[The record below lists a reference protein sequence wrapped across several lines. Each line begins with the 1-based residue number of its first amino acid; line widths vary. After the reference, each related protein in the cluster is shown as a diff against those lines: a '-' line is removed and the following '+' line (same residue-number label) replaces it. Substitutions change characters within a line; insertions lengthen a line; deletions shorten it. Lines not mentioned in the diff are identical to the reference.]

1 MAKQILIPI
10 LLLLL
15 LIPPAV
21 FSQAGSAAT
30 ATEEESLEPE
40 PYTEEEFPP
49 WVRKLRRGEII
60 LIGSFPF
67 AFFLSNIGTQFY
79 MYAARDFAPEYSPS
93 LAGGLQQAPYTDEER
108 SRAQLAVIISAIS
121 LSATVAL
128 ADFII
133 GEILEKREAG
143 KAR

>member
-1 MAKQILIPI
+1 MVRAVFVPV

-15 LIPPAV
+15 LVPQAV
-21 FSQAGSAAT
+21 FSQAGST
-30 ATEEESLEPE
+30 TTDTGEETMEPE
-40 PYTEEEFPP
+40 PYTEDEFPP
-49 WVRKLRRGEII
+49 WMRKLRRGEII

-67 AFFLSNIGTQFY
+67 TFFLSNIGTQLY
-79 MYAARDFAPEYSPS
+79 RYAANDFAQEYSPA
-93 LAGGLQQAPYTDEER
+93 LIGGGQQTPYSDQEK
-108 SRAQLAVIISAIS
+108 LAVIVTAVSISA
-121 LSATVAL
+121 AVAL